1 MVGGNMIIGSSGW
14 MWVLRVGL
22 WTPGEEAEKPQ
33 GPHFRRNA
41 KGTPYLLLDLVLV
54 MYEKSLKKFDK
65 KEKKGIE
72 TVQKDIQ

>member
-1 MVGGNMIIGSSGW
+1 MIIGSSGW

-41 KGTPYLLLDLVLV
+41 KGTPYLLLELVLV
-54 MYEKSLKKFDK
+54 MYEK
-65 KEKKGIE
+65 
-72 TVQKDIQ
+72 V